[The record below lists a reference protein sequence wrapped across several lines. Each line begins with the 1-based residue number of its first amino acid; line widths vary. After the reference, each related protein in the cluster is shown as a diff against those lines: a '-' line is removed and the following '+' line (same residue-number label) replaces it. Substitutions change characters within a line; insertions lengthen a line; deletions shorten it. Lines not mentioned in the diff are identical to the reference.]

1 MSISR
6 RRRPPALES
15 GSFVEVAAQTGSCC
29 EHVNGMR
36 VWWTFHVQPSVMSLR
51 GTDSPPHRCWLPQ
64 AEFDFDTVQYLT
76 VVICSLFTM
85 FISLSTGEKKLLV
98 ICVLDSF
105 ASFLPTDSCLLI
117 LPLELMQ
124 MSL

>member
-6 RRRPPALES
+6 RRPAPALES

-29 EHVNGMR
+29 ERVNGLR
-36 VWWTFHVQPSVMSLR
+36 VRWTFHVQPSVMSLR
-51 GTDSPPHRCWLPQ
+51 GTDSTPHRCWL
-64 AEFDFDTVQYLT
+64 AEFDFDTVQYVT
-76 VVICSLFTM
+76 VVICSLFIM
-85 FISLSTGEKKLLV
+85 FISLSTGGKKLLV

-117 LPLELMQ
+117 SPLELMQ